1 MILFYAYIVN
11 VIATIFHIF
20 MLNYT
25 WVINMV
31 LHESMEMYLET
42 ILVLSKELTNVR
54 AIDIVKKMD
63 FSKPT
68 VSIALKKLKESDYVD
83 IDDNNYVHLTAKG
96 LQVAQDILEKHE
108 VLTAFLM
115 KIGVSSEN
123 AAKDAC
129 KIEHDITA
137 ETFACIKKFLN
148 D

>member
-1 MILFYAYIVN
+1 M
-11 VIATIFHIF
+11 
-20 MLNYT
+20 
-25 WVINMV
+25 INMV

-83 IDDNNYVHLTAKG
+83 IDDNNYIHLTSKG

-115 KIGVSSEN
+115 KIGVSQEN

-129 KIEHDITA
+129 KIEHDITD
-137 ETFACIKKFLN
+137 ETFACIKKFLK